1 MNNFQSD
8 DFDEVYTKN
17 ASFVTQKVTD
27 DTKNMRI
34 DKFLKLEF
42 PQFSRNQLIRFIT
55 TDCVKKQDNSFIE
68 EADYQTK
75 IDEIYILTPPNAIPA
90 EPIAEKIALNI
101 LYEDNDILVINKP
114 AGMVVHPGA
123 GNHSG
128 TLVNALLY
136 HCKDSL
142 SGIGGVKRPGIV
154 HRIDKDTSG
163 ILVIAKNDFAH
174 IRLSEQFSAH
184 TIERIYQAFVW
195 NLVQNESG
203 TITGNIGRSSSD
215 RQKMA
220 IVKVGGKSAIT
231 HYQRKAIYCNG
242 LVSLIQCVLETGRT
256 HQIRVHMTSLNHS
269 LIGDSVYGQIPKS
282 APTYLRYFPRQAL
295 HAGFLAFIHPKTGKR
310 MAFEAPLPPD
320 LTELKTFLEE
330 NTKI

>member
-1 MNNFQSD
+1 MDNNFD
-8 DFDEVYTKN
+8 TVYDEQTQL
-17 ASFVTQKVTD
+17 VTQKVTD

-55 TDCVKKQDNSFIE
+55 TDCVKKQDGDFVD

-75 IDEIYILTPPNAIPA
+75 TDEVYTVTPPDVVPA
-90 EPIAEKIALNI
+90 EPISENIQLDI
-101 LYEDNDILVINKP
+101 LYEDDDVLVVNKP

-128 TLVNALLY
+128 TLVNALLH

-163 ILVIAKNDFAH
+163 VLVVAKNDFAH
-174 IRLSEQFSAH
+174 VHLSEQFSAH
-184 TIERIYQAFVW
+184 TIERVYQAFVW
-195 NLVQNESG
+195 NFVQNETG
-203 TITGNIGRSSSD
+203 TVVGNIGRSSSD

-220 IVKVGGKSAIT
+220 VVKVGGKSAIT
-231 HYQRKAIYCNG
+231 HYQRQDVYYNG
-242 LVSLIQCVLETGRT
+242 LVSLVQCVLETGRT
-256 HQIRVHMTSLNHS
+256 HQIRVHMTSINHS

-282 APTYLRYFPRQAL
+282 APAYLRYFPRQAL

-310 MAFEAPLPPD
+310 MAFEAPLPND
-320 LTELKTFLEE
+320 LCELKTFLEE
-330 NTKI
+330 NSENLK